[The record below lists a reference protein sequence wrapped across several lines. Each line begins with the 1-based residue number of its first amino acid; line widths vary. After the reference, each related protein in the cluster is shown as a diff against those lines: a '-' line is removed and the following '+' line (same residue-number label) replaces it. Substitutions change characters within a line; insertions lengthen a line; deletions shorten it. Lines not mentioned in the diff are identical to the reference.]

1 MYSLMFGL
9 CASIR
14 LICFALASGL
24 LFGIDLGSIG
34 GALHGMVQD
43 FGLSAEQE
51 QAVVSGTTGGAI
63 AGCLLGGALMTA
75 HGRRFT
81 VALGT
86 LPFFLG
92 PALVMTSTKLLQLL
106 VGRLVMGIGIG
117 LASVAAPCYL
127 SEVAPPQQRGLIV
140 SMYEL
145 AIACGFLIA
154 SLANDL
160 IEEFNVDGRCQVGCW
175 RFQAG
180 LVPVLAALPLSF
192 AALSVPE
199 SPRWLISVAG
209 SQRKAWRDALEAM
222 HQLGCQGSQER
233 LNATE
238 EEEVLSQVNDD
249 DLVCLWDIEH
259 SRAGS
264 PLFSSALVVRKPSE
278 DLSYNRLRTFQ
289 VLATTVK
296 DIYSILRNAEEVP
309 TGTRHGMV
317 LALLAAILNQVC
329 ASTSLLIYA
338 QHLLEKLGVASAA
351 TQDRMAMVVVAAKFI
366 GVIIGLLIVDGIGRR
381 ALLGWGG
388 ALSAFFILLLSIGA
402 ANGAV
407 VVVLIGLGGFIF
419 AFYVS
424 WGIGYWVVVTELTT
438 AGGQRYAAASQAAAT
453 ATLFCAG
460 WLTAFTFVSI
470 TDLGPWSLLT
480 YMGMGILMTLYAV
493 CLLPE
498 TRGRTLED
506 CTKVSALE

>member
-1 MYSLMFGL
+1 MMFGV

-43 FGLSAEQE
+43 FGLSVEQE

-63 AGCLLGGALMTA
+63 VGCLLGGALMTA

-86 LPFFLG
+86 VPFFLG
-92 PALVMTSTKLLQLL
+92 PALVMTSRAFLQLL
-106 VGRLVMGIGIG
+106 TGRLVMGIGIG

-127 SEVAPPQQRGLIV
+127 SEVAPPPQRGLIV
-140 SMYEL
+140 SMYEF
-145 AIACGFLIA
+145 AIALGFVFA

-160 IEEFNVDGRCQVGCW
+160 IEEFNVDGRCQIGCW
-175 RFQAG
+175 RYQAG
-180 LVPVLAALPLSF
+180 LVPLLSALPLLF
-192 AALSVPE
+192 AALIVPE

-209 SQRKAWRDALEAM
+209 SRRRSWQDALEAI

-233 LNATE
+233 LTATQE
-238 EEEVLSQVNDD
+238 QRYEALPQVDD
-249 DLVCLWDIEH
+249 DLVCLWDSEH

-264 PLFSSALVVRKPSE
+264 PLFSSAAAVRKPSE
-278 DLSYNRLRTFQ
+278 DPTSNRLKTFE
-289 VLATTVK
+289 VLATTVT

-309 TGTRHGMV
+309 SGTRHGML

-329 ASTSLLIYA
+329 ASTSLLIYV
-338 QHLLEKLGVASAA
+338 QHLLEKLGVASTT
-351 TQDRMAMVVVAAKFI
+351 TQDRMAMVVVAAKMI
-366 GVIIGLLIVDGIGRR
+366 GVIIGLLIVDTIGRR

-388 ALSAFFILLLSIGA
+388 ALSALFILILSVGA
-402 ANGAV
+402 ANSWL
-407 VVVLIGLGGFIF
+407 VVVLTGLGGFILV
-419 AFYVS
+419 FYVS

-480 YMGMGILMTLYAV
+480 YMGIGVLMTLYAI

-498 TRGRTLED
+498 TRGLTLEA
-506 CTKVSALE
+506 CTKVSDME